1 MGPEDRQQLDVT
13 PSLKA
18 KLLKLLE
25 SRKLP
30 LEELAIVLYMRDTP
44 FASVCELVNDYEGK
58 FQALSLDMWKLIFK
72 KLQLSKELEDLLAV
86 HQREMMVD
94 PTAMDEVDCSGS
106 LTAERSLKRNLH
118 PSQRLNEPINV
129 RLQDPLI
136 KLPLVDPS
144 AREHEGAIPKTKHRQ
159 PDLQSTVKPDVKEKM
174 WMGTFG
180 SQSHLNLPSIP
191 WREFSDECAQSSLH
205 PPESSERAVGNAAG
219 CQRGNESQDTGFFS
233 GEGNSY
239 TQMSSLSTTPE
250 HIGKTEHH
258 SQVLKSVSARP
269 TTPEGATTGRNSPSL
284 ATGCHYNRPI
294 NLNDPVEVDFVPE
307 NETGRPVEHY
317 DARENN
323 GLCEEV
329 LQELESSTKDNLFL
343 TRKLREMESV
353 CNTLRENLFRCRQTF
368 RESRPPCAYLQA
380 ENDRLQVENEE
391 LRRRLKEQELL
402 NRILEESRLMR
413 LSLAIR
419 SRLETRR
426 ADDVASEGSSA
437 AVEEDNAS
445 DNSIEEVELDVDE
458 QPGPFP
464 QESDSEDSDNDEFYE
479 ARDDLF
485 L

>member
-1 MGPEDRQQLDVT
+1 
-13 PSLKA
+13 
-18 KLLKLLE
+18 
-25 SRKLP
+25 
-30 LEELAIVLYMRDTP
+30 
-44 FASVCELVNDYEGK
+44 
-58 FQALSLDMWKLIFK
+58 
-72 KLQLSKELEDLLAV
+72 
-86 HQREMMVD
+86 
-94 PTAMDEVDCSGS
+94 
-106 LTAERSLKRNLH
+106 
-118 PSQRLNEPINV
+118 
-129 RLQDPLI
+129 
-136 KLPLVDPS
+136 
-144 AREHEGAIPKTKHRQ
+144 
-159 PDLQSTVKPDVKEKM
+159 M

-205 PPESSERAVGNAAG
+205 PPESSERAVGNADG

-343 TRKLREMESV
+343 TR
-353 CNTLRENLFRCRQTF
+353 
-368 RESRPPCAYLQA
+368 ESRPPCAYLQA

>member
-1 MGPEDRQQLDVT
+1 MLEFQPCINATKADRSSHTLSSIGTDVFHMWAT
-13 PSLKA
+13 WDPTYTSGIPGGRKDPCQDDLNLQMASLLF
-18 KLLKLLE
+18 LLKSLVGGGFLGRTTTIA
-25 SRKLP
+25 SANLGCSSS
-30 LEELAIVLYMRDTP
+30 
-44 FASVCELVNDYEGK
+44 FA
-58 FQALSLDMWKLIFK
+58 
-72 KLQLSKELEDLLAV
+72 
-86 HQREMMVD
+86 
-94 PTAMDEVDCSGS
+94 P
-106 LTAERSLKRNLH
+106 
-118 PSQRLNEPINV
+118 
-129 RLQDPLI
+129 DPLI

-144 AREHEGAIPKTKHRQ
+144 AREHEGAIPKTKHWQ

-205 PPESSERAVGNAAG
+205 PPESSERAVGNADG

-239 TQMSSLSTTPE
+239 TQMSSLSTNPE

-269 TTPEGATTGRNSPSL
+269 TTPEGATTDRNSPSL

-323 GLCEEV
+323 GLCEE
-329 LQELESSTKDNLFL
+329 ELESSTKDNLFL

-353 CNTLRENLFRCRQTF
+353 CNTLRENLFQCRQTF

-380 ENDRLQVENEE
+380 ENDRLQVENE
-391 LRRRLKEQELL
+391 
-402 NRILEESRLMR
+402 EESRLMR

-445 DNSIEEVELDVDE
+445 DNSIVRAILKRSEEVELDVDE